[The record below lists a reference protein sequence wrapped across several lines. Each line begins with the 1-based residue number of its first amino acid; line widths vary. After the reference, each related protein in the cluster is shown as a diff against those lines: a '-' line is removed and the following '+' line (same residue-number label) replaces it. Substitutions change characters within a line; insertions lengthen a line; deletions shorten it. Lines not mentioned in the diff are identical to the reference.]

1 MGVGCRLRS
10 QRRCGLAEPPP
21 AVERR
26 SRLATPLR
34 GCACATRKAERLS
47 VTVSVAHFAWAAC
60 SVVGLLDD
68 GPKN

>member
-47 VTVSVAHFAWAAC
+47 VTLSPLLTC
-60 SVVGLLDD
+60 SPGLPVLLDCLME
-68 GPKN
+68 